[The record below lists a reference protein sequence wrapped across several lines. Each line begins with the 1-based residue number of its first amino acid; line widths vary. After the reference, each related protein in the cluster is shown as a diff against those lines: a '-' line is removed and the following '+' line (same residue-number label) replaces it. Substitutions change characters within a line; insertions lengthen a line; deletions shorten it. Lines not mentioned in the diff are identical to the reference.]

1 VALKEGSSERF
12 CKNVTK
18 KIVCTLLLK
27 TSPLLGLIAQS
38 TYDSLIGMPTKR
50 WGRKSERGD
59 LMVKCPYCDNEGSS
73 RDQKGIRKRIRKFLE
88 RYSGRY
94 GGSTRVK

>member
-1 VALKEGSSERF
+1 
-12 CKNVTK
+12 
-18 KIVCTLLLK
+18 
-27 TSPLLGLIAQS
+27 
-38 TYDSLIGMPTKR
+38 
-50 WGRKSERGD
+50 
-59 LMVKCPYCDNEGSS
+59 MVKCPYCDNEGGS